1 MINIL
6 LVIILII
13 LLIKFTDIINI
24 FKRNEKFDVKYVDEA
39 ISNLP
44 QKKNTVNDVVPDGS
58 VVPMDNI
65 MSYELYSKNAEDA
78 ECDRIDNYRHKFFEF
93 NDRINQTTHLG
104 DPVDAINIT
113 NKAQDYNIGASI
125 ADIYDDLVGNP
136 YKDTRNSQCK
146 IITPDR

>member
-1 MINIL
+1 MINTIL
-6 LVIILII
+6 IIVLII

-24 FKRNEKFDVKYVDEA
+24 FKRDEQFDVKYVDEV

-44 QKKNTVNDVVPDGS
+44 QKKKTINDVVPNGS
-58 VVPMDNI
+58 VVPIDNI
-65 MSYELYSKNAEDA
+65 MSYEQYDKNCEDA
-78 ECDRIDNYRHKFFEF
+78 ECERIDNYRHKFFEF

-113 NKAQDYNIGASI
+113 NKAQDYNIGTSI

-136 YKDTRNSQCK
+136 YAQERRSTERLS
-146 IITPDR
+146 